1 MLTTVDTRVAIA
13 VDDLVKDYH
22 GLRPLRLRQLTIH
35 EGERTALSG
44 LDATAAEVLVNL
56 VNGAI
61 LPDQGHVRI
70 FGERTAD
77 IADETAWFASL
88 DRFGIVTL
96 RAVLLEGSTVRQ
108 NLALPFTIDI
118 DHLDAETV
126 KRTDAL
132 AAEVGLPAG
141 LIDAPLGPLSIDW
154 RMRVHLARALATEP
168 QVLLLEHATVQ
179 MSRDAVPGFA
189 EVVRAIATRRNLS
202 VLAITEDP
210 ALADIVATTH
220 LRVQGG
226 SGALVNARGW
236 RRWLH

>member
-1 MLTTVDTRVAIA
+1 MPTTVDTRVAI
-13 VDDLVKDYH
+13 DLDGLVKDYR
-22 GLRPLRLRQLTIH
+22 GLRPLRVSQLTIH
-35 EGERTALSG
+35 AGQRVALSG

-61 LPDQGHVRI
+61 LPDEGQVRI
-70 FGERTAD
+70 FGERTND

-88 DRFGIVTL
+88 DRFGLVTM

-118 DHLDAETV
+118 DTLDAETV
-126 KRTDAL
+126 RRTESL
-132 AAEVGLPAG
+132 AAEVGLPRNMV
-141 LIDAPLGPLSIDW
+141 DAPLGPLSTDW
-154 RMRVHLARALATEP
+154 RMRVHLAKALAPEP
-168 QVLLLEHATVQ
+168 QVLLLEHATAQ

-189 EVVRAIATRRNLS
+189 DVVREIATRRKLT

-210 ALADIVATTH
+210 ALADVVATAH
-220 LRVQGG
+220 FRVQGG
-226 SGALVNARGW
+226 TGALVNARGW